1 MFADFKCNTWKIP
14 FCEYLNPMENSVFQ
28 FSVSDIHLVKPNLTK
43 EFSGGVG
50 GEWGIDP
57 LLLIYILYVTCF
69 NFFLLSFFF
78 RKSDS

>member
-43 EFSGGVG
+43 RVFR
-50 GEWGIDP
+50 GEGNGA
-57 LLLIYILYVTCF
+57 LTLCCLYI
-69 NFFLLSFFF
+69 FFM
-78 RKSDS
+78 

>member
-1 MFADFKCNTWKIP
+1 MFSDFKCNIWKIP

-43 EFSGGVG
+43 EFSGG

-69 NFFLLSFFF
+69 NFFCCLFFQE
-78 RKSDS
+78 K

>member
-14 FCEYLNPMENSVFQ
+14 FCEYLNPVENSVFQ

-43 EFSGGVG
+43 RVFRGG
-50 GEWGIDP
+50 GEWGSDP

-69 NFFLLSFFF
+69 NFFCCLFF

>member
-1 MFADFKCNTWKIP
+1 MFADFKCNAWKIP

-43 EFSGGVG
+43 RVFRGG
-50 GEWGIDP
+50 GEWGSDP

-69 NFFLLSFFF
+69 NFFCCLFF

>member
-43 EFSGGVG
+43 RVFNGGG
-50 GEWGIDP
+50 GGMGH
-57 LLLIYILYVTCF
+57 
-69 NFFLLSFFF
+69 
-78 RKSDS
+78 

>member
-1 MFADFKCNTWKIP
+1 MFSDFKCNTWKIP
-14 FCEYLNPMENSVFQ
+14 FCDYLNPMENSVFQ

-43 EFSGGVG
+43 RVFRGG

-69 NFFLLSFFF
+69 NFFCCLFFQE
-78 RKSDS
+78 K

>member
-1 MFADFKCNTWKIP
+1 MFSDFKCNTWKIP

-43 EFSGGVG
+43 EFSGG
-50 GEWGIDP
+50 EWGIDP

-69 NFFLLSFFF
+69 NFFCCLFFQE
-78 RKSDS
+78 K

>member
-43 EFSGGVG
+43 RVFNGGG
-50 GEWGIDP
+50 GNGA
-57 LLLIYILYVTCF
+57 LTLCCLYI
-69 NFFLLSFFF
+69 FFM
-78 RKSDS
+78 

>member
-1 MFADFKCNTWKIP
+1 MFADFKCNAWKIP

-69 NFFLLSFFF
+69 NFFCCLFFQQ
-78 RKSDS
+78 K

>member
-43 EFSGGVG
+43 RVFRGG
-50 GEWGIDP
+50 GEWGSDP

-69 NFFLLSFFF
+69 NFFCCLFF

>member
-1 MFADFKCNTWKIP
+1 MFADFKCNAWKIP

-43 EFSGGVG
+43 EFSGGGVG

-69 NFFLLSFFF
+69 NFFCCLFFQE
-78 RKSDS
+78 K

>member
-1 MFADFKCNTWKIP
+1 MFADFKCNAWKIP

-69 NFFLLSFFF
+69 NFFCCLFFQE
-78 RKSDS
+78 K

>member
-14 FCEYLNPMENSVFQ
+14 FCEYLNPVENSVFQ

-43 EFSGGVG
+43 RVFRG

-69 NFFLLSFFF
+69 NFFCCLFFQE
-78 RKSDS
+78 K